1 MCGCVCSCLKVV
13 RSLYF
18 DLVVLKLFV
27 LYILIFDEFQISL
40 LIHAIW
46 EQFSKMVA
54 YLEKT
59 EKIGNSKYEGLTK
72 CTKQP
77 KKRDEL
83 TNEMEVFYNCFLEGN
98 KFIL

>member
-1 MCGCVCSCLKVV
+1 MSV
-13 RSLYF
+13 
-18 DLVVLKLFV
+18 VVLKLFV

-54 YLEKT
+54 HLEKT
-59 EKIGNSKYEGLTK
+59 EKIGNSKYDGLIK
-72 CTKQP
+72 CSKQP

-83 TNEMEVFYNCFLEGN
+83 ADEMEVLF
-98 KFIL
+98 FIIVSRG